1 MSEHH
6 APQRKW
12 HEYVKTAVAAYRHET
27 NARRPILWGLLA
39 LVFAGGALSLTQG
52 NIVVRQGASEVA
64 LREIPAPE
72 EFVSALGS
80 QRCTVEPFSVSAD
93 LGGIGAQEVVMYPPF
108 PGTSFQLL
116 AGDLPQGV
124 EIKFDPKEG
133 VFGSR
138 AKLQYLVT
146 RSARPG
152 SYTVLVV
159 YRARGAQGGMTS
171 VSCQSNL
178 IVRR

>member
-12 HEYVKTAVAAYRHET
+12 HEYVKTAVAACRREAG
-27 NARRPILWGLLA
+27 ARRPILWGLLA
-39 LVFAGGALSLTQG
+39 LLLAGGALSLIQG
-52 NIVVRQGASEVA
+52 NIVVRPGASEVA

-72 EFVSALGS
+72 EFVSASGS

-93 LGGIGAQEVVMYPPF
+93 LGGIGAQEVVMRPPF
-108 PGTSFQLL
+108 PGASFQLL
-116 AGDLPQGV
+116 AGDLPHGI
-124 EIKFDPKEG
+124 EIKFDPREG
-133 VFGSR
+133 VFRSH
-138 AKLQYLVT
+138 AQLQYLVT
-146 RSARPG
+146 RFARPG
-152 SYTVLVV
+152 SYTVLIV
-159 YRARGAQGGMTS
+159 YRARDAQGGMTS